1 MKTVTLYTKPYCSLC
16 HKAEHALRALKKEI
30 FFELVLRDI
39 TQDRELFER
48 YRYDIPVITLD
59 GEEICRQRVDLARVR
74 RALAE

>member
-16 HKAEHALRALKKEI
+16 HKAEHVLRALQQEI

-39 TQDRELFER
+39 TKDRELFER
-48 YRYDIPVITLD
+48 YRYDIPIVMLD
-59 GEEICRQRVDLARVR
+59 GGEICRHRVDLARVR